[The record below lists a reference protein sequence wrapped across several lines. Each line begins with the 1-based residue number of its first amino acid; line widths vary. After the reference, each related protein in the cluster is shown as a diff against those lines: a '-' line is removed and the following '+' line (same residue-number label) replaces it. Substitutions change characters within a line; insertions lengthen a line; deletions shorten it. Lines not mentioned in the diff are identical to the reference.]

1 MDAPAGPPRL
11 AVAASVVA
19 VGATVVGIQSAVEW
33 EGGAADVLLMAAV
46 NGTVAA
52 LSAWFLHL
60 RCRALADPGDRDVRT
75 IFLPIVFHFAL
86 VLGLMATRLPV
97 DLRDALIQTSWV
109 VTQLLAALFLLLA
122 FERTRD
128 LATRRWP
135 VNLTLAIL
143 GFGLVVGLACR
154 VLVERGLVPPLD
166 ATSVGLAALFLSAAL
181 RPLLRP
187 GTVQPRRELWLVAMF
202 LLVALAHLEL
212 AWSDRT
218 GDGPYMWGQVVLAL
232 GLLAPLVGAV
242 RENVSLVEAQ
252 SAMTSRVRTIRSRI
266 EVLLDSLPS
275 LVLSVDREL
284 RLRYA
289 NRSAADLLGVVHGMS
304 PDHGTRGWLERL
316 HEADREQV
324 ADAVPRLI
332 DAREGEWQGVVR
344 ILDLEG
350 TAHWLNLH
358 LHPMVDPVDN
368 RLFVE
373 VVATDV
379 TDLQLARRSSEVRQS
394 RLAFLS
400 NVGQTVAGELA
411 VERLL
416 DRFLVLGREVYPM
429 ASLVLYRPVPD
440 RSALRIVAATGRGLD
455 LLQSPDRRTIPAGDH
470 PGWLAFGDG
479 FPRLAAPADIG
490 LTDDDAAELRRQGIR
505 QMLYVPLLAAGVA
518 VGVLGTGVTEG
529 SHLGGDDVDLLTQV
543 GILLGGAIYLA
554 DLVRELEEQRAVAIE
569 ASRLKSEFLANTSHE
584 LRTPLTA
591 ILGFLKLLMD
601 GAVEDVDKQRDFL
614 RITHESAEKL
624 LNIIN
629 DVLDLAKIEAGRL
642 EVHHAPV
649 PVRRVLSDV
658 EALFRHQ
665 MKGRGL
671 DFEIEPAPD
680 ALVLWAD
687 PDRTTQILTN
697 LLSNAL
703 KFTSRG
709 GRVRLR
715 CVEESDTVSFEV
727 VDSGIGIPPD
737 ELDRVFDSF
746 YQVDGS
752 STRQYGGT
760 GLGLTISRRLAE
772 MMGGSLEL
780 TSDGVDRGATA
791 RLTLRRHVEKHT
803 DAATLQM

>member
-1 MDAPAGPPRL
+1 M
-11 AVAASVVA
+11 
-19 VGATVVGIQSAVEW
+19 T
-33 EGGAADVLLMAAV
+33 
-46 NGTVAA
+46 
-52 LSAWFLHL
+52 
-60 RCRALADPGDRDVRT
+60 
-75 IFLPIVFHFAL
+75 
-86 VLGLMATRLPV
+86 
-97 DLRDALIQTSWV
+97 
-109 VTQLLAALFLLLA
+109 
-122 FERTRD
+122 
-128 LATRRWP
+128 
-135 VNLTLAIL
+135 
-143 GFGLVVGLACR
+143 
-154 VLVERGLVPPLD
+154 
-166 ATSVGLAALFLSAAL
+166 
-181 RPLLRP
+181 
-187 GTVQPRRELWLVAMF
+187 
-202 LLVALAHLEL
+202 
-212 AWSDRT
+212 
-218 GDGPYMWGQVVLAL
+218 L

-242 RENVSLVEAQ
+242 RENVSLVESQ
-252 SAMTSRVRTIRSRI
+252 SAMTSRVRTFRSRM

-289 NRSAADLLGVVHGMS
+289 NRSAADLLGVAHGMN
-304 PDHGTRGWLERL
+304 PQGGGRDWLERL
-316 HEADREQV
+316 HEVDREQV

-332 DAREGEWQGVVR
+332 DARDGVWQGVGR
-344 ILDLEG
+344 ILDLDG
-350 TAHWLNLH
+350 AAHWLNLH
-358 LHPMVDPVDN
+358 LHPMSDPVEN
-368 RLFVE
+368 RPFVE
-373 VVATDV
+373 AVATDV

-416 DRFLVLGREVYPM
+416 ERFLVLGREVYPM

-440 RSALRIVAATGRGLD
+440 RSALRVVAATGRGLD
-455 LLQSPDRRTIPAGDH
+455 LLQAPEHRTVRAGDH

-479 FPRLAAPADIG
+479 FPRLASPTEIG
-490 LTDDDAAELRRQGIR
+490 LTEDEAAGLRADGIR
-505 QMLYVPLLAAGVA
+505 QMLFVPLLAAGVS

-529 SHLGGDDVDLLTQV
+529 AHLGADDVDLLTQV
-543 GILLGGAIYLA
+543 GILLGGAIYLS
-554 DLVRELEEQRAVAIE
+554 DLVRELEEQRAVAVE

-601 GAVEDVDKQRDFL
+601 GSVEDLDKQRDFL

-658 EALFRHQ
+658 ETLFRHQ
-665 MKGRGL
+665 MKSRGL
-671 DFEIEPAPD
+671 AFDIQPAPE
-680 ALVLWAD
+680 AVVLWAD
-687 PDRTTQILTN
+687 PDRTTQVLTN

-709 GRVRLR
+709 GTVGLR
-715 CVEESDTVSFEV
+715 CVTADDTVSFEV
-727 VDSGIGIPPD
+727 TDTGIGIPPD

-780 TSDGVDRGATA
+780 ESDGADLGTTA
-791 RLTLRRHVEKHT
+791 RLTLRKHQQAVPDET
-803 DAATLQM
+803 PQM